1 MKKILALLLVLCML
15 FSMVACSNS
24 GEYDKETD
32 APNQGNQDQLQGD
45 DKQPDDS
52 DPMANKVA
60 IILQEGGLGDQG
72 YNDGAKK
79 GFDQMVEKY
88 GIDGVLVEA
97 TAASEA
103 DTFIRTLAN
112 EGYPLIICLDW
123 VIIDYV
129 KEASKDYPDTLFVVL
144 GKGLP
149 GPGTQ
154 DNLIEP
160 FTALHEW
167 AAMATIAMI
176 ELSKDENVMFDW
188 QANNP
193 GVTIATINPGE
204 SVNQGRSRSAEQQ
217 IIQWYKDNEGI
228 DVTLYNDYTGSYTD
242 SALNMQ
248 IAENMFV
255 NQGVEAMWPVLGTG
269 ALATFTTGKQ
279 CGSYVLG
286 CDSFQDDKEP
296 GVVATSVLHDTT
308 AMVTNIIEEWQTGT
322 LKGTNE
328 YYWGV
333 ESGVVGLTDMSYV
346 GGVEDCDQEAWERIR
361 ANIQAWEDRIISGE
375 FKIYNYFLEQE
386 YDAEAGE
393 FKDWQASHPGVDYT
407 EWVNSGRQ

>member
-1 MKKILALLLVLCML
+1 MKKFLALLLVFCMML
-15 FSMVACSNS
+15 AMAACGTDGNEESKPS
-24 GEYDKETD
+24 G
-32 APNQGNQDQLQGD
+32 GD
-45 DKQPDDS
+45 N
-52 DPMANKVA
+52 PMANKIA

-72 YNDGAKK
+72 YNDGAKT
-79 GFDQMVEKY
+79 GFDMMVEKY

-129 KEASKDYPDTLFVVL
+129 KAASKDYPDTKFVVL

-154 DNLIEP
+154 ENLIEP

-167 AAMATIAMI
+167 AAVATIAMI
-176 ELSKDENVMFDW
+176 ELSKDDNVMFDW
-188 QANNP
+188 QKNNP
-193 GVTIATINPGE
+193 GVTIAMINPGE
-204 SVNQGRSRSAEQQ
+204 SVNQARIRSAEQQ
-217 IIQWYKDNEGI
+217 VMQWYKDNENL
-228 DVTLYNDYTGSYTD
+228 DVTAINDYTGSYTD

-255 NQGVEAMWPVLGTG
+255 NQNVEALWPVVGTG

-279 CGSYVLG
+279 HGCYVLG

-296 GVVATSVLHDTT
+296 GIVATSVLHNTT
-308 AMVTNIIEEWQTGT
+308 AMVTNIVDEWQNGT

-328 YYWGV
+328 YYWGL

-346 GGVEDCDQEAWERIR
+346 GSVEGCNQDAWKKICD
-361 ANIQAWEDRIISGE
+361 NIKAWEDRIISGE
-375 FKIYNYFLEQE
+375 FLIYNYFLEQE
-386 YDAEAGE
+386 YDADAGE
-393 FKDWQASHPGVDYT
+393 FEHWQEKHPGVDYT
-407 EWVNSGRQ
+407 QWVNDGRN

>member
-228 DVTLYNDYTGSYTD
+228 DVTL
-242 SALNMQ
+242 
-248 IAENMFV
+248 
-255 NQGVEAMWPVLGTG
+255 
-269 ALATFTTGKQ
+269 
-279 CGSYVLG
+279 
-286 CDSFQDDKEP
+286 
-296 GVVATSVLHDTT
+296 
-308 AMVTNIIEEWQTGT
+308 
-322 LKGTNE
+322 
-328 YYWGV
+328 
-333 ESGVVGLTDMSYV
+333 
-346 GGVEDCDQEAWERIR
+346 
-361 ANIQAWEDRIISGE
+361 
-375 FKIYNYFLEQE
+375 
-386 YDAEAGE
+386 
-393 FKDWQASHPGVDYT
+393 
-407 EWVNSGRQ
+407 

>member
-1 MKKILALLLVLCML
+1 MKKIAALLLVVCMVL
-15 FSMVACSNS
+15 AIAGCSKPESTTQNP
-24 GEYDKETD
+24 KETTPVKTD
-32 APNQGNQDQLQGD
+32 ETKKP
-45 DKQPDDS
+45 DS
-52 DPMANKVA
+52 DNPMANKVA
-60 IILQEGGLGDQG
+60 IILQEGGLGDKG
-72 YNDGAKK
+72 YNDGAKA

-129 KEASKDYPDTLFVVL
+129 KAASADYPDTKFVVL

-154 DNLIEP
+154 ENLIEP

-188 QANNP
+188 QMNNP
-193 GVTIATINPGE
+193 GITIGTINPGE

-217 IIQWYKDNEGI
+217 IIQWYKDNEGL

-255 NQGVEAMWPVLGTG
+255 NQGVEALWPVLGTG

-279 CGSYVLG
+279 NGAYVLG
-286 CDSFQDDKEP
+286 CDSFQDDVEP
-296 GVVATSVLHDTT
+296 GIVATSVLHNTT
-308 AMVTNIIEEWQTGT
+308 AMVTNIITEWQEGT

-346 GGVEDCDQEAWERIR
+346 GTVEGCNQEVWAKIQK
-361 ANIQAWEDRIISGE
+361 NIKAWEDRIISGE
-375 FKIYNYFLEQE
+375 FIIYNFFLEQE
-386 YDAEAGE
+386 FDPNAGE
-393 FKDWQASHPGVDYT
+393 FENWQKNHPGVDYT
-407 EWVNSGRQ
+407 EWVKGGRK